1 MTNTTEVNTT
11 PNAQPAADPTPAPS
25 TTTSPDA
32 IVAQLRAIRQLSPEY
47 QQLPATD
54 RKALGIVAKGN
65 SADFVQSSINT
76 VGASPI
82 IEQALGQSPEELRQ
96 DTTDAQNWSVVEDEA
111 RALLNGIVA
120 GNLVRFHRIGSSAL
134 AAYGLAKR
142 LVRRPAH
149 ADLIPHVEL
158 MKKLNKIGSGKKS
171 KTAVVTPAPAPGT
184 TPVSTSTPVSTA
196 PPVATT
202 QPVSTVQPKSET

>member
-1 MTNTTEVNTT
+1 MSTTTEVNTT
-11 PNAQPAADPTPAPS
+11 PKAQPAADPTPAPS
-25 TTTSPDA
+25 TTSPDA
-32 IVAQLRAIRQLSPEY
+32 IVAQLRAIRQLIPEY

-142 LVRRPAH
+142 LIRRPAH

-158 MKKLNKIGSGKKS
+158 MKKLNKIGTGKKP
-171 KTAVVTPAPAPGT
+171 KTAVTPAPAPAT
-184 TPVSTSTPVSTA
+184 TPVS
-196 PPVATT
+196 TT
-202 QPVSTVQPKSET
+202 QPVSTLQQPKSET

>member
-11 PNAQPAADPTPAPS
+11 PNAQPAADPTPAPI

-32 IVAQLRAIRQLSPEY
+32 IVAQLRAIRQLIPEY

-82 IEQALGQSPEELRQ
+82 IEQALGQSPEALRQ

-171 KTAVVTPAPAPGT
+171 KPAVATPAPAPVTHPVPT
-184 TPVSTSTPVSTA
+184 TPVST
-196 PPVATT
+196 T
-202 QPVSTVQPKSET
+202 QPVVVQPKSET

>member
-11 PNAQPAADPTPAPS
+11 PNAQPAADPTPAPI

-32 IVAQLRAIRQLSPEY
+32 IVAQLRAIRQLIPEY

-134 AAYGLAKR
+134 EAYGLAKR
-142 LVRRPAH
+142 LVRRSAH

-158 MKKLNKIGSGKKS
+158 MKKLNKMGGGKKS
-171 KTAVVTPAPAPGT
+171 KPAVATPAPAPVTHPVPT
-184 TPVSTSTPVSTA
+184 TPVST
-196 PPVATT
+196 T
-202 QPVSTVQPKSET
+202 QPLLVQPKSET